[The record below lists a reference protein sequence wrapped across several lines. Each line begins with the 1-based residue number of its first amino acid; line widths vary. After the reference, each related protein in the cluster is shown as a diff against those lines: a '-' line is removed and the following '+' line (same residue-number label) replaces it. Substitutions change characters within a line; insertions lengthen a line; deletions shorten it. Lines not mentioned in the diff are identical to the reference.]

1 MFEMRWRSEYLAGSL
16 QNLFV
21 FIQNT
26 GNEEIARH
34 HVIKYLIS
42 MCKLKGAELNLY
54 WHFLTLVF
62 GIEPEGTFPWLIKGW
77 HYLK

>member
-1 MFEMRWRSEYLAGSL
+1 
-16 QNLFV
+16 
-21 FIQNT
+21 
-26 GNEEIARH
+26 
-34 HVIKYLIS
+34 